1 METKTETKKYKLT
14 FHKSNASVDEWTE
27 YKRYVTSDILVP
39 VFNTS
44 GQLRLAFG
52 HFSIV
57 KSKHDWRVET
67 FEYTEIASRGSYNQT
82 MRDVTDIATHSIT
95 EDGWVEEEDFTD
107 CIAILDNGFSGD
119 YSGRSFDTLTDLK
132 QILSWQVD
140 DQGRWIG
147 NAFIQQGETPRFG
160 LALTDE
166 TLDNVE
172 ALTEYINEE
181 GISAEIV
188 ADFAI
193 NDAYN
198 ITFTTTRSQYVLDE
212 GNALDDVLDVFH
224 SMKREANRNLRDPRN
239 ATWETPDRVTAF
251 AKSEN
256 RELRETLG
264 TINVVVDWD
273 ETRASGTQILDLGP
287 NYIGGVGFINNQGI

>member
-14 FHKSNASVDEWTE
+14 FHKSEARGDCEYRT

-119 YSGRSFDTLTDLK
+119 YSGRSFDTLTHLK

-147 NAFIQQGETPRFG
+147 NAFIQQNETPC
-160 LALTDE
+160 LVPEIDDE
-166 TLDNVE
+166 TWEDVS
-172 ALTEYINEE
+172 ALTEYINLE
-181 GISAEIV
+181 GISADIV
-188 ADFAI
+188 ADHSV
-193 NDAYN
+193 
-198 ITFTTTRSQYVLDE
+198 RSTNNTKFKLGYGYELE
-212 GNALDDVLDVFH
+212 KGNTLEDVRDVFF
-224 SMKREANRNLRDPRN
+224 SMKFEAERSFRSPFNS
-239 ATWETPDRVTAF
+239 TWETPRRVTAF